1 MSDQNLWSKLSKNSK
16 TKYRNLVRKIV
27 KEDELTK
34 ELFKSFDEYQNGLK
48 RELDTWLRGID
59 VTGE

>member
-34 ELFKSFDEYQNGLK
+34 ELFKSFDEYQNELK